1 MLAGKACYFIFGG
14 PTVSGRLQ
22 NLRCRFYWGLRVI
35 GPSQHRNTLGLGYEA
50 TCEGM
55 HFKDNE

>member
-14 PTVSGRLQ
+14 PMVSGRLQ

-35 GPSQHRNTLGLGYEA
+35 GHHNNIARLGQGI
-50 TCEGM
+50 
-55 HFKDNE
+55 